1 MFTMAMPPVIQ
12 PTSEL
17 ARSISFSDIPPLP
30 IRQPM
35 VIKKGTAIREKELM
49 PFTISL
55 HSSAGFVPFTSMHA
69 TEAMPTA

>member
-17 ARSISFSDIPPLP
+17 ARSISFSDMPPLP
-30 IRQPM
+30 IRQPIVM
-35 VIKKGTAIREKELM
+35 KNGTAIREKELM

-55 HSSAGFVPFTSMHA
+55 HSRARFVPLTSMHPMDAMA
-69 TEAMPTA
+69 TA